1 LIYTV
6 SILTHKYGL
15 ERYKV
20 VDTPKTGEFSAKVIV
35 IVCQNCLDMY
45 DRCLSRGPDYNTFS
59 DYFTY
64 IMNHSPE
71 LSFSDSKKTNVT
83 ADSEV
88 SAVDAAGESN
98 HSDSAV
104 CKVVTKRLAQSAIPR
119 VREIPVKEA
128 ATRGHFRDKDRD
140 KDKDKDKDSAAVTD
154 APIPCSSAVAPPVCS
169 GDASSNVS
177 ASIDGNDHIPILESQ
192 AEGEDDGALG
202 GSVVTAVLEYKVPA
216 PTEPKKK
223 GRKPKLRLCEVAVQE
238 PLLDYCTAANINV
251 NINDS
256 KDLNTSTSL
265 DVMDILEA
273 EVPGM
278 AVGMGMG
285 MGVSHVSEPPAASC
299 TVSQATYYTNS
310 TATRGAVVTL
320 VNDRRH
326 WKGTAIINKASETV
340 KKKQKIFN
348 PNIAGSFAKT
358 RPPFN

>member
-1 LIYTV
+1 M
-6 SILTHKYGL
+6 LTHKYGL

-71 LSFSDSKKTNVT
+71 LSFTDSKKTNVT

-88 SAVDAAGESN
+88 SAVDAAGDSN

-104 CKVVTKRLAQSAIPR
+104 CKGVTKRLAQSAIPR

-128 ATRGHFRDKDRD
+128 GTRGHFRDKDRD
-140 KDKDKDKDSAAVTD
+140 KERDKDKDKDSAAVTD
-154 APIPCSSAVAPPVCS
+154 APLPCSTAADPPVCS

-177 ASIDGNDHIPILESQ
+177 ASIDGNDHGPILESQ
-192 AEGEDDGALG
+192 TEGEGDGALG
-202 GSVVTAVLEYKVPA
+202 GSVVTAVLEYKLPA

-223 GRKPKLRLCEVAVQE
+223 GRKPKLRLCEVPVLE
-238 PLLDYCTAANINV
+238 PLIDYCTAANINV
-251 NINDS
+251 ISDS
-256 KDLNTSTSL
+256 RDLNTSTGL

-273 EVPGM
+273 EVPGI
-278 AVGMGMG
+278 AVGMGI
-285 MGVSHVSEPPAASC
+285 SHDSEPPAASC

>member
-1 LIYTV
+1 M
-6 SILTHKYGL
+6 LTHQYGL

-20 VDTPKTGEFSAKVIV
+20 VDTPKTGEFSAKVTV

-104 CKVVTKRLAQSAIPR
+104 CKVISKRLAQSAIPR
-119 VREIPVKEA
+119 VRDIPVKEA
-128 ATRGHFRDKDRD
+128 ATRGYFRDKDRD
-140 KDKDKDKDSAAVTD
+140 KDKDSAAVSD
-154 APIPCSSAVAPPVCS
+154 APITCSTAVDPPPVCS
-169 GDASSNVS
+169 GDASSNAS
-177 ASIDGNDHIPILESQ
+177 ASIDGNDHVPILDSQ
-192 AEGEDDGALG
+192 TEGEGDGALA
-202 GSVVTAVLEYKVPA
+202 GSIVTADLEDKVPA
-216 PTEPKKK
+216 PAEPKKK

-238 PLLDYCTAANINV
+238 PLLDYCTAANIDA
-251 NINDS
+251 NISDS
-256 KDLNTSTSL
+256 RELNTSTGL

-278 AVGMGMG
+278 AVGTGMG
-285 MGVSHVSEPPAASC
+285 ISHVSEPPAISC

-326 WKGTAIINKASETV
+326 WKGTAINNKASDTV